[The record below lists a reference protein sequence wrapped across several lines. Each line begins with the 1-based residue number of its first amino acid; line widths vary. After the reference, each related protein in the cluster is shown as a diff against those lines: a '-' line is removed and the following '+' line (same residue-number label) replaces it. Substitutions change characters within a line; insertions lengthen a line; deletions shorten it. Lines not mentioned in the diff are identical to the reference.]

1 MLQIVC
7 LFATI
12 RAMRN
17 FTTHKLGFVLLL
29 ISIFSSANAFS
40 DDWGWAVGGDGN
52 QLITA
57 CKSAVQFLDE
67 PSREFP
73 KQDVYNIGYCQG
85 FVAGVADMTQNPN
98 LVSIQRGQMVRVVEK
113 YLVDHPE
120 KLSLSAVF
128 LVREALEKAFPRVPK
143 K

>member
-29 ISIFSSANAFS
+29 IFSSAYAFG
-40 DDWGWAVGGDGN
+40 DDLGWAVGGDGN

-57 CKSAVQFLDE
+57 LQTCCA
-67 PSREFP
+67 
-73 KQDVYNIGYCQG
+73 DVG
-85 FVAGVADMTQNPN
+85 
-98 LVSIQRGQMVRVVEK
+98 
-113 YLVDHPE
+113 
-120 KLSLSAVF
+120 
-128 LVREALEKAFPRVPK
+128 
-143 K
+143 

>member
-1 MLQIVC
+1 
-7 LFATI
+7 
-12 RAMRN
+12 MRN
-17 FTTHKLGFVLLL
+17 FTASKLGLVLLL
-29 ISIFSSANAFS
+29 IFIFTSVNAFS
-40 DDWGWAVGGDGN
+40 DDWGWAAGGDGN

-67 PSREFP
+67 PSREFA

-85 FVAGVADMTQNPN
+85 FVAGVADTTQNLSLTGIP
-98 LVSIQRGQMVRVVEK
+98 RGQMVRVVQK

-120 KLSLSAVF
+120 KLSLAAVF
-128 LVREALEKAFPRVPK
+128 LAREALEKAFPRVPK